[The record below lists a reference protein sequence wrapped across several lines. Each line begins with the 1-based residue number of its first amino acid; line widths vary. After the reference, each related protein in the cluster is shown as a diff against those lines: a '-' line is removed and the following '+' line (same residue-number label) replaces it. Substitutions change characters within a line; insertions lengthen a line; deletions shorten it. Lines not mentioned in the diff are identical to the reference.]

1 MIGLLPLR
9 LRVATA
15 FGATTAVALLGLG
28 AFVYYRVEA
37 TLTEQ
42 THVSLQTQMDGL
54 AAVPPPGRAR
64 AAEGLTGE
72 LFAQVLTRDAVPVA
86 SSPQVGAPLVSTGER
101 PAADGQE
108 LTLESPVRLTDEE
121 DDETEVAMLLARR
134 DGAQVL
140 VVGTSMEDVEEA
152 LEGVLTQ
159 LLVGGPVAL
168 VLALG
173 MGYLVAG
180 SALRPI
186 ERMRQQAATISAR
199 NLDDR
204 LTLPRA
210 HDEIHRL
217 AETLNTMLDRLDA
230 GLQREREFVAEASHE
245 LRTPLAL
252 LLLELD
258 LALERP
264 RTTAEL
270 RAALVSA
277 KEEVDRLT
285 RLSEDMLLL
294 AASDE
299 GRLQIHAAEFDVGDL
314 LRKLS
319 DRFAAQAG
327 NEGRRISV
335 TGSFPLVL
343 SADPGRIDQALS
355 NLLDNALR
363 HGEGDV
369 EIDAEASDG
378 VVSLRV
384 RDHGNGVGPELR
396 GRAFDR
402 FSRAPGARPASG
414 RGLGLAIVRAI
425 VEEHHGTVTIG
436 GGEDDRRD
444 GAGAVVTIE
453 LPLAPA

>member
-1 MIGLLPLR
+1 MRG
-9 LRVATA
+9 
-15 FGATTAVALLGLG
+15 
-28 AFVYYRVEA
+28 
-37 TLTEQ
+37 
-42 THVSLQTQMDGL
+42 
-54 AAVPPPGRAR
+54 
-64 AAEGLTGE
+64 
-72 LFAQVLTRDAVPVA
+72 
-86 SSPQVGAPLVSTGER
+86 STG
-101 PAADGQE
+101 
-108 LTLESPVRLTDEE
+108 EE
-121 DDETEVAMLLARR
+121 DDETESATPLARC
-134 DGAQVL
+134 DGAEVL
-140 VVGTSMEDVEEA
+140 VAGSTSMEDVEEA

-173 MGYLVAG
+173 LGYLVAG
-180 SALRPI
+180 SALGPI

-230 GLQREREFVAEASHE
+230 GLRREREFVAEASHE

-252 LLLELD
+252 LRLELD
-258 LALERP
+258 LAVERP

-270 RAALVSA
+270 QAALVSA

-314 LRKLS
+314 LRTLAG
-319 DRFAAQAG
+319 RFAAQARSQ
-327 NEGRRISV
+327 GRQISV

-343 SADPGRIDQALS
+343 FADHDRIDQALS

-363 HGEGDV
+363 HGAGDV
-369 EIDAEASDG
+369 ELDAEARNG
-378 VVSLRV
+378 VISLRV
-384 RDHGNGVGPELR
+384 RDHGNGVDPELSD
-396 GRAFDR
+396 RAFDR
-402 FSRAPGARPASG
+402 FSRAPAARQASG

-425 VEEHHGTVTIG
+425 VEEHHGTLMIG
-436 GGEDDRRD
+436 GGEDDGRD